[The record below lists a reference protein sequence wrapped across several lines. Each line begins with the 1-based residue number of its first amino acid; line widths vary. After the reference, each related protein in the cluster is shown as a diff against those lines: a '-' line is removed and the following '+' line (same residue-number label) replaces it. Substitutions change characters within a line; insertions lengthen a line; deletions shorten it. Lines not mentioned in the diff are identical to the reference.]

1 MSFRKGTFGQ
11 QEPERKALRE
21 KMRKAF
27 FADLGVTPTENVL
40 GNEVDL
46 KIMAQKRA
54 DAMATARAVHEDDTG
69 ALDMMEA
76 AIGQLGFGLVPP
88 PPGRRS
94 TPNLKALSVMNMRNF
109 FYTYRG

>member
-1 MSFRKGTFGQ
+1 MSFRKGTFAE

-27 FADLGVTPTENVL
+27 FADLGMKPTNNVL
-40 GNEVDL
+40 VNEVDQ
-46 KIMAQKRA
+46 KVMVQKRA
-54 DAMATARAVHEDDTG
+54 DMLATARAVHEDDTA
-69 ALDMMEA
+69 ALDLMEA

-94 TPNLKALSVMNMRNF
+94 TPNLKALGVMNMRNF